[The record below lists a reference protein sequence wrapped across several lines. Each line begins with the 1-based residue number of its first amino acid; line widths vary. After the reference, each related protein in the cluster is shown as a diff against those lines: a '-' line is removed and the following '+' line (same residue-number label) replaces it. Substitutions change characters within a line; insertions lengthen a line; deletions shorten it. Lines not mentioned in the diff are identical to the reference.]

1 MEQIIIT
8 YAGSQLPY
16 DDISVIN
23 EIVKRYCTDPA
34 REVTIDVCHNCGKSS
49 NRIKLPIEV
58 ETVRHMAELVIDT
71 SVENIPQR
79 LCDYIIEKDPYVI
92 RFIDGT
98 LSLDPIEYYGKIRDS
113 LSGTRKD
120 TTLALMKF
128 KKIKENEKLLKVL
141 RDAYGNKAHKK
152 NKAQRIIREFTK
164 KTCKTF

>member
-8 YAGSQLPY
+8 YTGNQLPY

-34 REVTIDVCHNCGKSS
+34 KEVTIDVCHNCDESQPHLAS
-49 NRIKLPIEV
+49 IET
-58 ETVRHMAELVIDT
+58 ESIRHMAKLVIDT
-71 SVENIPQR
+71 SVENIPQH
-79 LCDYIIEKDPYVI
+79 LCNYIIERDPYVI

-98 LSLDPIEYYGKIRDS
+98 LSLDPISYYGKIRDS

-128 KKIKENEKLLKVL
+128 KKIKET
-141 RDAYGNKAHKK
+141 R
-152 NKAQRIIREFTK
+152 RT
-164 KTCKTF
+164 

>member
-8 YAGSQLPY
+8 YTGNQLPY

-34 REVTIDVCHNCGKSS
+34 KEVTIDVCHNCDE
-49 NRIKLPIEV
+49 NRPNRAFTEIGTI
-58 ETVRHMAELVIDT
+58 RHMAKLVVDT
-71 SVENIPQR
+71 SVENIPQH
-79 LCDYIIEKDPYVI
+79 LCDCIIEKDPYVI

-98 LSLDPIEYYGKIRDS
+98 LPLDPLDYYGKIRDS

-141 RDAYGNKAHKK
+141 RDAYGDRTRKEDKA
-152 NKAQRIIREFTK
+152 
-164 KTCKTF
+164 

>member
-8 YAGSQLPY
+8 YTGNQLPY

-34 REVTIDVCHNCGKSS
+34 KEVTIDVCHNCDESQPHLAS
-49 NRIKLPIEV
+49 IET
-58 ETVRHMAELVIDT
+58 ESIRHMAKLVIDT
-71 SVENIPQR
+71 SVENIPQH
-79 LCDYIIEKDPYVI
+79 LCNYIIERDPYVI

-98 LSLDPIEYYGKIRDS
+98 LSLDPISYYGKIRDS

-141 RDAYGNKAHKK
+141 RDAYGDRTHKK
-152 NKAQRIIREFTK
+152 DKAQRIIREFAK

>member
-8 YAGSQLPY
+8 YTGSQLPY

-34 REVTIDVCHNCGKSS
+34 KEVTIDVCHNCDESQPHRAS
-49 NRIKLPIEV
+49 IET
-58 ETVRHMAELVIDT
+58 ESVRHVAKLVIDT
-71 SVENIPQR
+71 SAENIPQH
-79 LCDYIIEKDPYVI
+79 LCNYIIEEDPYVI

-98 LSLDPIEYYGKIRDS
+98 LSLDPIEYYGKVRDS

-141 RDAYGNKAHKK
+141 RDAYGNRAHKK
-152 NKAQRIIREFTK
+152 NKA
-164 KTCKTF
+164 